1 MTPRQITGVEDD
13 RKINA
18 FTDEEFN
25 KLWQGIETIEGYK
38 VGAVVQAH
46 KVTHTRQD
54 KKSCISDYYVDPI
67 GWLIKE
73 KCIFL
78 ARQNQLELEICTSR
92 LGHSYLKAP
101 HSSFQINLKSFIEKK
116 PRK

>member
-1 MTPRQITGVEDD
+1 MTERLMHSLMKSLISYGKALRQ
-13 RKINA
+13 
-18 FTDEEFN
+18 
-25 KLWQGIETIEGYK
+25 LK
-38 VGAVVQAH
+38 VGSVVQVH
-46 KVTHTRQD
+46 KVTHTRKD

-92 LGHSYLKAP
+92 LGHAYLKAP
-101 HSSFQINLKSFIEKK
+101 HSSFQINLKNLIEKK